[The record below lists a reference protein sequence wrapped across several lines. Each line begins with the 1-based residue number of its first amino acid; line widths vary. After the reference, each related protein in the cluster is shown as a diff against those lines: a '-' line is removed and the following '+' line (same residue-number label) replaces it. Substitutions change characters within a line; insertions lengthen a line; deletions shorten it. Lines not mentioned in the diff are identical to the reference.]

1 MPDDVEIRV
10 RFTPEDDEVSRLH
23 ALAFG
28 SSEALV
34 QPWTKRLSAHS
45 LTWVGAFDGDVLV
58 GFVSVIWDGGTHA
71 FLLETA
77 AEPDHQRR
85 GIGRS
90 LVQTAVAESRAAGCA
105 WLHVDYK
112 PHLAEFYRDACCFR
126 PTEAGLLSLR

>member
-1 MPDDVEIRV
+1 MDQ
-10 RFTPEDDEVSRLH
+10 
-23 ALAFG
+23 AAFG
-28 SSEALV
+28 A
-34 QPWTKRLSAHS
+34 QPHLGRSVRRRRTRR
-45 LTWVGAFDGDVLV
+45 
-58 GFVSVIWDGGTHA
+58 FVNVIWDGGTHA

-105 WLHVDYK
+105 WLHVDYE
-112 PHLAEFYRDACCFR
+112 PHPAEFYRDACGFC